1 MSKSACIVVRHLPLS
16 LNVTS
21 RRHWSVRTKER
32 DQLTIL
38 VSQAMREYGAT
49 PISGPYRLHITFFV
63 PTRKRW
69 DASNRLKNLLDA
81 IVRAGLVEDDGAPL
95 LVSESYSVRLDPNNP
110 RTEITVHQADAP
122 AWEAAPRA
130 RRKGSTAA

>member
-1 MSKSACIVVRHLPLS
+1 MNAHACIVVRYLPLS

-32 DQLTIL
+32 DHLTVL
-38 VSQAMREYGAT
+38 VRQAMREYEAT
-49 PISGPYRLHITFFV
+49 PIRGPYRLHITFFV

-81 IVRAGLVEDDGAPL
+81 LVRARLVEDDGAPL
-95 LVSESYSVRLDPNNP
+95 LVNESYAVRLDAANP
-110 RTEITVHQADAP
+110 RMEIHVTAHGAP
-122 AWEAAPRA
+122 AWESARV